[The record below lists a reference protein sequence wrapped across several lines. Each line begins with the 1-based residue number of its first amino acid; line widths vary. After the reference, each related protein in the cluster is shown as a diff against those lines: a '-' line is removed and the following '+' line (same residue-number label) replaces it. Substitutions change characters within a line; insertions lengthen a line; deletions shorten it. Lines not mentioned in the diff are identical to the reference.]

1 VIAYGGLARRRTAS
15 GESVETVPDTASD
28 VRWELALGAGLPGYV
43 YAIIHAR
50 YTETSGKIND
60 RENDREGA

>member
-1 VIAYGGLARRRTAS
+1 M
-15 GESVETVPDTASD
+15 
-28 VRWELALGAGLPGYV
+28 ELALGTGLPGYAYV
-43 YAIIHAR
+43 IILVR